1 MTSVTRFYQPPKGSF
16 FLFGPRGTGKST
28 WLKQNGG
35 EALRIDLLDRES
47 YRLFAA
53 RPERLREL
61 VLAQATST
69 CIVLDEVQKIPELL
83 DVVHQIMED
92 QPRHRFILTGSSARK
107 LKRTGVDLLA
117 GRAALT
123 TMHPFMAA
131 ELGDA
136 FNLDVALHTGLVPV
150 IHSAVDRRAAQGAY
164 LGLYLEQEVKAEALV
179 REVGDFARFLEAI
192 SFSHASILNFTGVAR
207 ECQVNRNTAQGYVEV
222 LEDLLLAFR
231 LPVFARR
238 AKRHLAQH
246 PKFYFFDAGVFRS
259 VRPRGPL
266 DAPEE
271 MAGAAL
277 EGLVAQHL
285 RAWIAY
291 GNRPDIKLYYWRTK
305 AGTEVD
311 FVIYGEDTLCA
322 LEVKNARQV
331 HRADVRALRA
341 FQEDYPQAQTC
352 LLHRG
357 HERLLI
363 DGVLCLPCEAFLR
376 NLRPGS
382 VLPYH
387 PLGAD
392 KKKAKD
398 REVVPD

>member
-1 MTSVTRFYQPPKGSF
+1 MTTVMRFYQPPRGSY

-28 WLKQNGG
+28 WLKQNDGQ
-35 EALRIDLLDRES
+35 ALRIDLLDREN
-47 YRLFAA
+47 YRLYAA
-53 RPERLREL
+53 RPERLREF
-61 VLAQATST
+61 VLAQAAPA
-69 CIVLDEVQKIPELL
+69 CIILDEVQKIPELL

-92 QPRHRFILTGSSARK
+92 HPQHTFILTGSNARK

-131 ELGDA
+131 ELGVD

-150 IHSAVDRRAAQGAY
+150 VHSAPDRRAALGAY
-164 LGLYLEQEVKAEALV
+164 LGLYLEQEVKAEAMV
-179 REVGDFARFLEAI
+179 RDVGDFARFLEAI
-192 SFSHASILNFTGVAR
+192 SFSHASILNITGVAR

-222 LEDLLLAFR
+222 LDDLLLAFR

-238 AKRHLAQH
+238 AKRKLAQH

-285 RAWIAY
+285 QAWIAY
-291 GNRPDIKLYYWRTK
+291 SNRPDIKLHYWRTK

-311 FVIYGEDTLCA
+311 FVIYGEDTLYA
-322 LEVKNARQV
+322 LEVKNARNAY
-331 HRADVRALRA
+331 RADVRALRA
-341 FQEDYPQAQTC
+341 FKEDYPQAQAC
-352 LLHRG
+352 LLYRG
-357 HERLLI
+357 NERILI
-363 DGVLCLPCEAFLR
+363 DDILCMPCEAFLR
-376 NLRPGS
+376 ELRPGS
-382 VLPYH
+382 TLPSGCQIDH
-387 PLGAD
+387 
-392 KKKAKD
+392 
-398 REVVPD
+398 